1 MTREEMQKS
10 IFESEKARFIDE
22 CELQM
27 ASEVLANISIDELE
41 TLLKRIKLFSTF
53 KNQGG
58 FYGVREIAQILSDI
72 IYQRAEFLAKNTNLK
87 NFKGSDE
94 SAFFIKREHFL
105 KMSFEALPAWF
116 IEFARSYKEG
126 ESSQKSAKGKS
137 YA

>member
-27 ASEVLANISIDELE
+27 VSEVLANISTDELNI
-41 TLLKRIKLFSTF
+41 LLKRIKLFSTS

-58 FYGVREIAQILSDI
+58 FYSVREIAQILSDF
-72 IYQRAEFLAKNTNLK
+72 IYERAEILAQNVELK

-94 SAFFIKREHFL
+94 SAFFIKREYFL
-105 KMSFEALPAWF
+105 KVSFENLPSWF

-126 ESSQKSAKGKS
+126 KSSQESAKGKS

>member
-1 MTREEMQKS
+1 MTREEMQKA
-10 IFESEKARFIDE
+10 IFESDKARFIDE

-27 ASEVLANISIDELE
+27 ASEVLENITIE
-41 TLLKRIKLFSTF
+41 TLDALLKRVKLFSTS

-58 FYGVREIAQILSDI
+58 FYGVREIAQILSEI
-72 IYQRAEFLAKNTNLK
+72 IYDKAEFLAKNANLK

-94 SAFFIKREHFL
+94 SGFFILREYFL
-105 KMSFEALPAWF
+105 KVSFENLPAWF

-126 ESSQKSAKGKS
+126 GASTGSAKGKS

>member
-1 MTREEMQKS
+1 MTRDKMQKS

-27 ASEVLANISIDELE
+27 ASEVLANISTEVLE
-41 TLLKRIKLFSTF
+41 ILLKRTKLFSTS

-58 FYGVREIAQILSDI
+58 FYGVREITQILSDI
-72 IYQRAEFLAKNTNLK
+72 IYERAEFLAKNANLA

-94 SAFFIKREHFL
+94 SAFFIKKEYFL

-126 ESSQKSAKGKS
+126 DTSAARGKNN
-137 YA
+137 A

>member
-27 ASEVLANISIDELE
+27 ASEVLANISLE
-41 TLLKRIKLFSTF
+41 VLEILLKRVKLFSTS

-72 IYQRAEFLAKNTNLK
+72 VYERAEFLAKNANLT

-94 SAFFIKREHFL
+94 SAFFIKREYFL
-105 KMSFEALPAWF
+105 KMSFDNLPAWF

-126 ESSQKSAKGKS
+126 GTSPSGAKGKS

>member
-27 ASEVLANISIDELE
+27 ASEVLANISTDELE
-41 TLLKRIKLFSTF
+41 ILLKRIKLFSTS

-72 IYQRAEFLAKNTNLK
+72 IYERAEFLAQNTNLK

-94 SAFFIKREHFL
+94 SAFFIKREYFL
-105 KMSFEALPAWF
+105 KVSFEALPAWF
-116 IEFARSYKEG
+116 VEFARSYKEG
-126 ESSQKSAKGKS
+126 GTSPSIAKGKS

>member
-27 ASEVLANISIDELE
+27 ASELLSGISIENLKEL
-41 TLLKRIKLFSTF
+41 TQKLKLFSTP
-53 KNQGG
+53 KNPSG
-58 FYGVREIAQILSDI
+58 FYASREIAQILSDI
-72 IYQRAEFLAKNTNLK
+72 IYTKAEFLAKNARLK

-94 SAFFIKREHFL
+94 GSYFILQEYFL
-105 KMSFEALPAWF
+105 RMSFEALPAWF
-116 IEFARSYKEG
+116 VEFARSYKEG
-126 ESSQKSAKGKS
+126 KSIQKSAKGKS

>member
-27 ASEVLANISIDELE
+27 ASEVLANISLE
-41 TLLKRIKLFSTF
+41 VLEILLKRIKLFSTS

-72 IYQRAEFLAKNTNLK
+72 VYERAEFLAKNANLA

-94 SAFFIKREHFL
+94 SAFFIKREYFL

-126 ESSQKSAKGKS
+126 ETSPSVAKGKN

>member
-1 MTREEMQKS
+1 MTREEMQKI

-27 ASEVLANISIDELE
+27 ASEVLSAINIEDLTEL
-41 TLLKRIKLFSTF
+41 TQKLKLFSTP
-53 KNQGG
+53 KNPSG
-58 FYGVREIAQILSDI
+58 FYASREIAQILSDI
-72 IYQRAEFLAKNTNLK
+72 IYAKAEFLAKNAKLK
-87 NFKGSDE
+87 NFKGNDE
-94 SAFFIKREHFL
+94 SGFFILREYFL

-126 ESSQKSAKGKS
+126 TSQASAKGKS